1 MHYRAEI
8 DGLRA
13 VAVLPVIFFHA
24 GFSAFAGG
32 FVGVDIFFV
41 ISGYLITSIILAE
54 HQADVFTLRGFYL
67 RRARRILPAL
77 FVVMLA
83 CLPFAWR
90 WLLPEDMKDFSQ
102 SILATVG
109 FISNFFF
116 WLKTGY
122 FDIDAAL
129 KPLLHN
135 WSLAVEEQF
144 YWVYP
149 FLFIVLLK
157 SPSKSRWITLIAIA
171 VASLWIAQVGSVHL
185 QTANFFLFP
194 SRFWELVIGA
204 MLAFSSL
211 SQGGHPLC
219 QQRYPLLHQLLGL
232 LGISLIGYAIVF
244 FTEVTPYPSLYTLIP
259 TLGTGLVIAFA
270 KRGTWVG
277 EFLSWRPLVN
287 IGLISYSAY
296 LWHQPLLA
304 FARYRV
310 ISPLSTPLIFLLIF
324 CTFALAYLTWRVV
337 ETPFRSKYRFSAPR
351 FLSLAGVVAM
361 ILVGFGLAGHRTNGF
376 VNGRSVGDVPGD
388 YLKTAQVSKKI
399 NIGIDGKLCISD
411 GPSICQVTT
420 FPASEQKILLLGDSH
435 SADFTNQFRD
445 YAHAHQINAWQM
457 SITGC
462 ALLQTQL
469 IASPSCNLAKEIV
482 QQRVKNHDFDRIIIV
497 GNYFSHTL
505 ANPVSSLAV
514 DIDWITQAIEEMLQ
528 SGADVTFFIPRTNF
542 NYSPMRAA
550 AMGRLN
556 LLNHTRDDANEE
568 AWMKALNALRQYK
581 NFHLFDQDAVLA
593 QAGCGDTN
601 CFNGHTKNLLPLYR
615 DQSHL
620 TNLGSQL
627 LFDAYSRGN

>member
-1 MHYRAEI
+1 
-8 DGLRA
+8 
-13 VAVLPVIFFHA
+13 
-24 GFSAFAGG
+24 
-32 FVGVDIFFV
+32 
-41 ISGYLITSIILAE
+41 
-54 HQADVFTLRGFYL
+54 
-67 RRARRILPAL
+67 
-77 FVVMLA
+77 
-83 CLPFAWR
+83 
-90 WLLPEDMKDFSQ
+90 MKDFSQ
-102 SILATVG
+102 SIVATVG

-129 KPLLHN
+129 KPLLHT

-149 FLFIVLLK
+149 FLFIVLLT
-157 SPSKSRWITLIAIA
+157 SPGKSRWITLIAIA
-171 VASLWIAQVGSVHL
+171 VGSLSTAQWGSAHM
-185 QTANFFLFP
+185 QAANFFLFP

-204 MLAFSSL
+204 MLAFRSL
-211 SQGGHPLC
+211 TQSGHPLS
-219 QQRYPLLHQLLGL
+219 QQRYPLSHQLPGL
-232 LGISLIGYAIVF
+232 LGISLIGYAIFF
-244 FTEVTPYPSLYTLIP
+244 FTETTPYPSLYTLIP
-259 TLGTGLVIAFA
+259 TLGTGLIIAFA

-287 IGLISYSAY
+287 VGLISYSAY

-304 FARYRV
+304 FARYRM
-310 ISPLSTPLIFLLIF
+310 ISPLSTSLILLLMF
-324 CTFALAYLTWRVV
+324 CTFALAYLTWRLV
-337 ETPFRSKYRFSAPR
+337 ETPFISKQRFSSR
-351 FLSLAGVVAM
+351 GFLSLVSVVAM
-361 ILVGFGLAGHRTNGF
+361 ILVGFGLTGHRTNGF
-376 VNGRSVGDVPGD
+376 VNGRSIGDLPAD
-388 YLKTAQVSKKI
+388 YLATAQISKKG

-411 GPSICQVTT
+411 GPNICQVAT
-420 FPASEQKILLLGDSH
+420 FPGSEQRILLLGDSH

-445 YAHAHQINAWQM
+445 YAHAHHINAWQM

-482 QQRVKNHDFDRIIIV
+482 QQRIKNHEFDRIIIV

-528 SGADVTFFIPRTNF
+528 SGAEVTFFIPRTNF

-556 LLNHTRDDANEE
+556 LLNRTRDDANEG
-568 AWMKALNALRQYK
+568 AWMKALNALKQYK
-581 NFHLFDQDAVLA
+581 NFHLFDQDAVLV
-593 QAGCGDTN
+593 QAGCGDIN
-601 CFNGHTKNLLPLYR
+601 CFNGHTKKLLPLYR

-620 TNLGSQL
+620 NNLGSQL